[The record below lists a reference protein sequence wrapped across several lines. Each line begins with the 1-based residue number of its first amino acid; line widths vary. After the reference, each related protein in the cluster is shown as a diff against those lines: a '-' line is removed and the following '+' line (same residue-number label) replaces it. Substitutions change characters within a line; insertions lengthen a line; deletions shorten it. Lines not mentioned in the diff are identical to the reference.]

1 MNSILFIVGAVIMA
15 LLDVIWMGT
24 LFAKFYK
31 REIGDMGRIVGG
43 EFKPHPAGILV
54 YFLMSL
60 GIMLFVL
67 PKVGVG
73 EWHKALLY
81 GALNGLI
88 IGGVYDL
95 TNYSVLSH
103 WSLRIVFLDMFW
115 IVLSS
120 TITTF
125 ALYLIREYFS
135 K

>member
-1 MNSILFIVGAVIMA
+1 MNSILFIIGAVLMA
-15 LLDVIWMGT
+15 LLDFVWIGN
-24 LFAKFYK
+24 LFADFYK

-43 EFKPHPAGILV
+43 EFKPHPAGIIV

-67 PKVGVG
+67 PKIGAG
-73 EWHKALLY
+73 EWYKALLY

-95 TNYSVLSH
+95 TNYSILAR
-103 WSLRIVFLDMFW
+103 WSMKVVFVDMLW
-115 IVLSS
+115 IILSS
-120 TITTF
+120 TLTTL
-125 ALYLIREYFS
+125 ALYFVREYFS